1 MESFEELEEGLLD
14 EIRGVGASW
23 EVIDDDSLDLT
34 MEAGNDASGCRIV
47 TGISPSEEVALEG
60 GVHGLVARKVK
71 VWETLHRLCYWGY

>member
-1 MESFEELEEGLLD
+1 MEGFEELDEGLLD
-14 EIRGVGASW
+14 EIGWVGASW

-60 GVHGLVARKVK
+60 GVHGVVVWEVK
-71 VWETLHRLCYWGY
+71 VWGTLHRVCCRGY